1 MTSEEIKAAAECIEN
16 GSGDMRKQNPN
27 AEFTS
32 YPDIISLDIGLLHQ
46 MEMRL
51 FLIQGYVRGFTRE
64 MDI

>member
-32 YPDIISLDIGLLHQ
+32 YPDNYQLGYWPASSNGDEIIFDSGIC
-46 MEMRL
+46 ERV
-51 FLIQGYVRGFTRE
+51 Y
-64 MDI
+64 